1 MAKRFITK
9 REMAKA
15 EKIINRLDEK
25 VARTLEVEFKCAV
38 EREEQG
44 LDRLFGMTW
53 LLKEM
58 GIINFEEED
67 LLSRYYIERK
77 HGAA

>member
-25 VARTLEVEFKCAV
+25 VARTLEIEFKCAV
-38 EREEQG
+38 ERDEQG

-58 GIINFEEED
+58 GVISFEEED
-67 LLSRYYIERK
+67 LLCRYYIERK
-77 HGAA
+77 NGAA

>member
-25 VARTLEVEFKCAV
+25 VARTLEIEFKCAV
-38 EREEQG
+38 REEQG

-77 HGAA
+77 NGAA